1 MSKQFDPREMI
12 SPPWRTC
19 PSCGKHNFGVH
30 IISGSRLM
38 RRCRDCWHKQDYQL
52 PKLRKKIIYL
62 DQFVISNLMKL
73 KNPVTKGHAS
83 VAADPFWRELH
94 DLLFLLRQLQMICCP
109 DSGSHEEESLTS
121 PFNAELK
128 KTYEA
133 LSGGITFKAFDSIK
147 SEQIGELALA
157 WSEGREPAFDFDPTR
172 GILSSDPNGW
182 NERFYIV
189 VGDNPFIS
197 EARLRQVRAELHA
210 NIARLFRDVWG
221 KEKRNFESW
230 YDLER
235 FGYQGHLGNAL
246 VRSRKE
252 RLEAMLAYRPGTE
265 ISLKDLEKTLSS
277 FAENLLASMQHI
289 MRFPRDGGE
298 RSREE
303 ISRLE
308 TEFGKA
314 NRVAEAPFVRLQS
327 LMFAAIAMRAAQG
340 QKEPPNEGTTTDID
354 TVAHLLP
361 YCDAM
366 FMDNGCRSLLLDV
379 PTALRPPETAKV
391 FSLNVKTQFLDYLRS
406 IRDGISAKHIQAIRE
421 VYGDDHLEGVPSAQ
435 DTR

>member
-1 MSKQFDPREMI
+1 MPEKRFDLRDLI
-12 SPPWRTC
+12 SPPWKTC
-19 PSCGKHNFGVH
+19 PACGKDKFGVGL
-30 IISGSRLM
+30 IRGARLM
-38 RRCRDCWHKQDYQL
+38 RRCRDCWHKQDYHL
-52 PKLRKKIIYL
+52 TKLRKKVVYL

-73 KNPVTKGHAS
+73 ENPATKGHAT

-94 DLLFLLRQLQMICCP
+94 NFLFQLRHLQMICCP
-109 DSGSHEEESLTS
+109 DSGSHVQESRTS

-128 KTYEA
+128 KTYEQ
-133 LSGGITFKAFDSIK
+133 LSGGITFIAFETI
-147 SEQIGELALA
+147 ECQQIGELALA
-157 WSEGREPAFDFDPTR
+157 WSEGREPAFDFDPS
-172 GILSSDPNGW
+172 GVLSKDPNEW

-197 EARLRQVRAELHA
+197 EARLRQVRAGLHT
-210 NIARLFRDVWG
+210 NIGRLFMDVWG
-221 KEKRNFESW
+221 KEKRNFEYW

-235 FGYQGHLGNAL
+235 LGYQGHLSSAV

-252 RLEAMLAYRPGTE
+252 RLDAMLAFRPGTE
-265 ISLKDLEKTLSS
+265 ISLENLEKTLPS
-277 FAENLLASMQHI
+277 FAESVLASLEQI
-289 MRFPRDGGE
+289 MRFPRGGGE

-303 ISRLE
+303 INRLE
-308 TEFGKA
+308 IEFGKA
-314 NRVAEAPFVRLQS
+314 NRIADAPFVRLQA

-379 PTALRPPETAKV
+379 PTALRPPETANV
-391 FSLNVKTQFLDYLRS
+391 FSLNVKGQFLDYLRS
-406 IRDGISAKHIQAIRE
+406 IRVGISAEHIQAIRE
-421 VYGDDHLEGVPSAQ
+421 VYGDGHLEGVPSAQ
-435 DTR
+435 QA

>member
-1 MSKQFDPREMI
+1 
-12 SPPWRTC
+12 
-19 PSCGKHNFGVH
+19 V
-30 IISGSRLM
+30 

-73 KNPVTKGHAS
+73 KNPATKGHAS

-94 DLLFLLRQLQMICCP
+94 DLLFQLRQLQMICCP
-109 DSGSHEEESLTS
+109 DSGSHVEESRTS

-128 KTYEA
+128 KTYEQ
-133 LSGGITFKAFDSIK
+133 LSGGVTFKAFDSIK
-147 SEQIGELALA
+147 CEQIGELALA
-157 WSEGREPAFDFDPTR
+157 WSEGREPAFDFDPS
-172 GILSSDPNGW
+172 GILSKDPNEW
-182 NERFYIV
+182 NERLYIV
-189 VGDNPFIS
+189 FGDNPFIS

-221 KEKRNFESW
+221 KEKRTFEYW

-235 FGYQGHLGNAL
+235 FGYQGHLSKAV

-265 ISLKDLEKTLSS
+265 ISLEDLDKTLPA
-277 FAENLLASMQHI
+277 FAESLLASMEQI
-289 MRFPRDGGE
+289 MRFPRSAGE
-298 RSREE
+298 RSRAER
-303 ISRLE
+303 SRLE

-314 NRVAEAPFVRLQS
+314 NRIAEAPFVRLQA

-340 QKEPPNEGTTTDID
+340 QKEPPNEGTATDID

-406 IRDGISAKHIQAIRE
+406 IRDGISAEHVQAIRD
-421 VYGDDHLEGVPSAQ
+421 VYGDDHLEAVPSAQ
-435 DTR
+435 QA

>member
-1 MSKQFDPREMI
+1 MPEKRFDPRDLI
-12 SPPWRTC
+12 SPPWETC
-19 PSCGKHNFGVH
+19 PACGKDKFGGS

-38 RRCRDCWHKQDYQL
+38 RRCRDCWHKQDYGL
-52 PKLRKKIIYL
+52 PKLQKKIIYL
-62 DQFVISNLMKL
+62 DQFVISNVMKL
-73 KNPVTKGHAS
+73 DNPATKGHAT
-83 VAADPFWRELH
+83 VAADPFWRELR
-94 DLLFLLRQLQMICCP
+94 DILFQLRHLQMICCP
-109 DSGSHEEESLTS
+109 DSGSHEEESRTS

-147 SEQIGELALA
+147 SKQIGELALA
-157 WSEGREPAFDFDPTR
+157 WSEGREPAFDFNPR

-189 VGDNPFIS
+189 GGDNPFIS

-210 NIARLFRDVWG
+210 DIARLFRDVWT
-221 KEKRNFESW
+221 KEKRDFEYW

-235 FGYQGHLGNAL
+235 SGYQGHLGKAV
-246 VRSRKE
+246 VRSGKQ

-265 ISLKDLEKTLSS
+265 LSLKDLEKTLPS
-277 FAENLLASMQHI
+277 FAENLLASMQYI
-289 MRFPRDGGE
+289 MQFPRDGGE

-308 TEFGKA
+308 AEFGQA
-314 NRVAEAPFVRLQS
+314 NRIAEAPFVRLQS
-327 LMFAAIAMRAAQG
+327 LMFAATAMRAAQG

-379 PTALRPPETAKV
+379 PTALRPPETEKV
-391 FSLNVKTQFLDYLRS
+391 FSLNVKGKFLDYLRC
-406 IRDGISAKHIQAIRE
+406 IRDSISAEHVKAIRE
-421 VYGDDHLEGVPSAQ
+421 VYGDDHLKSVPSAQ
-435 DTR
+435 QA